1 LNAKLEAWKVGK
13 LEKDPSQKIVGF
25 CLYPLFHYSS
35 TPLFQTK
42 KGGGRRSEEAKEDAL
57 LAGIRPLN
65 TKHLTLNTI
74 QTQEV
79 KQ

>member
-1 LNAKLEAWKVGK
+1 MESWKHGRLENWKRSETENHWV
-13 LEKDPSQKIVGF
+13 LF
-25 CLYPLFHYSS
+25 YPLFHHSN

-42 KGGGRRSEEAKEDAL
+42 KGGDKKDEEVRKDAG
-57 LAGIRPLN
+57 LAGIRPRN

-74 QTQEV
+74 QTQEE